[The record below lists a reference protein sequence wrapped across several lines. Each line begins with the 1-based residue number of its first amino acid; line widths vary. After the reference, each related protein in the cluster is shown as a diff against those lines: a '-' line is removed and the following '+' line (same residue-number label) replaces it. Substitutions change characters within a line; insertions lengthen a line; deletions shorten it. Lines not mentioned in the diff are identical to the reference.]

1 MMRNATGQAL
11 CEMISPI
18 IVERRPEPVLGRAG

>member
-1 MMRNATGQAL
+1 VMRNTAGQLL

-18 IVERRPEPVLGRAG
+18 IVERRPEPALERAG